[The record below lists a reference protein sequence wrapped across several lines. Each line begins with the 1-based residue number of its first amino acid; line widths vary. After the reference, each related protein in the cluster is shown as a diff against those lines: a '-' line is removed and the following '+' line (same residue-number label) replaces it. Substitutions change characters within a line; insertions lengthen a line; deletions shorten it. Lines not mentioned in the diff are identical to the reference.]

1 MAERARVELVLLG
14 QTLTIRT
21 EASPEYVQ
29 KLASY
34 IEGRVATLRQSGIRD
49 GMTALS
55 LAALDMADEL
65 FRARADRDR
74 QQEDVGAR
82 LGELAALLDRE
93 LSGESGT

>member
-21 EASPEYVQ
+21 EASPEYVK
-29 KLASY
+29 KLASDV
-34 IEGRVATLRQSGIRD
+34 EARVATLRQSGVRD
-49 GMTALS
+49 SMMALT
-55 LAALDMADEL
+55 LVALDMADEL
-65 FRARADRDR
+65 SRAHADRDR

-93 LSGESGT
+93 MSGESGT